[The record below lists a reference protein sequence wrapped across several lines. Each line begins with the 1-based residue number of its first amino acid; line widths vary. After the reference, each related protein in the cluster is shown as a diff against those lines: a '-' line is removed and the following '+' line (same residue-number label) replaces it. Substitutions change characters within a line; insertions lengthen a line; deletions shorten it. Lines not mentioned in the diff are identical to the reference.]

1 VILLNSIPTKETG
14 HEPSLSC
21 SLADNKREIEAI
33 FENSH
38 DVSMDSYHFGP
49 DMSQTALIV
58 YCSTLTQE
66 LSSNMLNDLLTNME
80 QQLGAVENTITE
92 DDVRLFFERKGTS
105 FKQYRLIAQI
115 NQLTN
120 AVLSGQVILLFD
132 SWNKAIAFNA
142 YSVDRRKIDEPST
155 EAVING
161 PREGTVED
169 LDRNIA
175 LIRLRLKT
183 PKLKIE
189 YYEAGKRVNNR
200 FAVCYVDG
208 DVNPE
213 ALSELRTRLEG
224 IDKVEV
230 LDTNYI
236 REFVEDSVYSPFPQ
250 YRVTDRPDVAVS
262 ALIEGKIIL
271 MAEGSG
277 TVVICPTLFNELF
290 QSAEDYYQRTLIASL
305 IRLLRI
311 IAFFM
316 AFTLPSLYIA
326 LSEFHPELI
335 PTTLL
340 LKILDMR
347 EGIPFPALIEAV
359 LMQFFFELL
368 REAGI
373 RLPRPIG
380 PAVSIV
386 GALIIGEA
394 AIRAGIASP
403 IMIVVIALTGI
414 ASFSIPQYELAS
426 SLRILVFP
434 LMLLAFFWG
443 GFGLMIGYIVIF
455 LHLVSLRSLGQ
466 PFFSPIALS
475 KLSQLLDVIVRAP
488 IKLRLKAAA
497 RAKSGN
503 ES

>member
-1 VILLNSIPTKETG
+1 MNTKSGECG
-14 HEPSLSC
+14 GASSLSR
-21 SLADNKREIEAI
+21 SLDDNKQNIEAI
-33 FENSH
+33 FENSN
-38 DVSMDSYHFGP
+38 DISVSFYHFGP
-49 DMSQTALIV
+49 ELSQAALVV
-58 YCSTLTQE
+58 YCTTLTQD
-66 LSSNMLNDLLTNME
+66 LNFNILNTVFHDLAQQISSSINR
-80 QQLGAVENTITE
+80 ITE
-92 DDVRLFFERKGTS
+92 ADVRLFFEHRGTFS
-105 FKQYRLIAQI
+105 KQYHLLESMD
-115 NQLTN
+115 QLVES
-120 AVLSGQVILLFD
+120 VLSGQVVLLLD
-132 SWNKAIAFNA
+132 TWDKAAGFNA
-142 YSVDRRKIDEPST
+142 YSVERRKVDEPSS

-161 PREGTVED
+161 PREGMVEQ
-169 LDRNIA
+169 LDKNIG
-175 LIRLRLKT
+175 LIRLRLQT
-183 PKLKIE
+183 PKLKLE
-189 YYEAGKRVNNR
+189 FYEAGQMLKSR
-200 FAVCYVDG
+200 FVVGYVDG
-208 DVNPE
+208 VVNPE
-213 ALSELRTRLEG
+213 ALSELRRRFNG

-230 LDTNYI
+230 LDTSYI
-236 REFVEDSVYSPFPQ
+236 REFIEDSVYSPFPQ
-250 YRVTDRPDVAVS
+250 FRVTERPDVAVS

-271 MAEGSG
+271 MVEGSSS
-277 TVVICPTLFNELF
+277 VMICPTFFNELF
-290 QSAEDYYQRTLIASL
+290 QAAEDYYQRTMIASL
-305 IRLLRI
+305 IRVIRI

-326 LSEFHPELI
+326 LSDFHPEMI

-414 ASFSIPQYELAS
+414 ASFSIPHYELAS
-426 SLRILVFP
+426 SLRVLVFP

-455 LHLVSLRSLGQ
+455 LHLTILRSLGQ
-466 PFFSPIALS
+466 PFFSPIAPL
-475 KLSQLLDVIVRAP
+475 KLFQLLDVVVRLP
-488 IKLRLKAAA
+488 LKLRIKTAA
-497 RAKSGN
+497 RSKTGDKS
-503 ES
+503 